1 MLEDKG
7 ADALGIVPFRRQAVH
22 EIEEEVER
30 RLQVLTSNTP
40 GGGPSGA
47 GVRV

>member
-1 MLEDKG
+1 
-7 ADALGIVPFRRQAVH
+7 
-22 EIEEEVER
+22 VER